1 MHYSDDRCGL
11 MCPVTVLL
19 QPICMWLGKRTVLIV
34 RVKTFGC
41 FWCQQSHVLEEK
53 GVIKW
58 SFLCTH
64 TQRTVVSNNVY
75 QLTRD
80 ISSQKPEP

>member
-1 MHYSDDRCGL
+1 MYYSDDRCGL

-19 QPICMWLGKRTVLIV
+19 QPICMCLGKRTVLIV

-58 SFLCTH
+58 SFFMH
-64 TQRTVVSNNVY
+64 TYTEDSCKQ
-75 QLTRD
+75 
-80 ISSQKPEP
+80 